1 MASSA
6 DITAA
11 LHLSVT
17 PNCFIKI
24 VLADSAAQVKVG
36 GWGGGRACM
45 FDQVR
50 NSGPCESGF
59 QKDDGG
65 GGQLVILKRVQIWN
79 EMKWLSALTRQ
90 QTTRKLDWTLS
101 SSRSKLK
108 ETVSH

>member
-36 GWGGGRACM
+36 GWGGAGHAC
-45 FDQVR
+45 
-50 NSGPCESGF
+50 
-59 QKDDGG
+59 
-65 GGQLVILKRVQIWN
+65 
-79 EMKWLSALTRQ
+79 LTRLEI
-90 QTTRKLDWTLS
+90 LDLVNLAFKKTMVVVDNLS
-101 SSRSKLK
+101 F
-108 ETVSH
+108 